1 MDHQTVEII
10 DMNPKLIKLLEKEA
24 YRVGQLEALLKVS
37 SQYLSKKTPLSLKKR
52 IKEVLNEADNG

>member
-1 MDHQTVEII
+1 
-10 DMNPKLIKLLEKEA
+10 MNPKLIKLLEKEA